1 MVNFLF
7 FNSYLKKDWASEE
20 IFLKIWSGLRGS
32 YPLVRMNISSLSL
45 SKCLCFCV
53 YVWFDG
59 GGLSGRM
66 STNYGAKS
74 AFITERD

>member
-45 SKCLCFCV
+45 SQNVCV
-53 YVWFDG
+53 SVC
-59 GGLSGRM
+59 M
-66 STNYGAKS
+66 YGS
-74 AFITERD
+74 MEED